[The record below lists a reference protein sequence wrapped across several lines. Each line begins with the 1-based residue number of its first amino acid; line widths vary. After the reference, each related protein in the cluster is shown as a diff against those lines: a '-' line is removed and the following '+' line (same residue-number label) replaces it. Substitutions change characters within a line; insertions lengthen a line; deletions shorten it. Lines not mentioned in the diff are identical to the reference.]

1 MSLWMLFLSYLRL
14 VKLSRSNDFVWPEI
28 MYNDTS
34 GFLFVA
40 LMGMVLLFGYL
51 ETVQSGLLRLH
62 RCLCGNQTTVVAY
75 SELLL
80 MMPFG

>member
-1 MSLWMLFLSYLRL
+1 MFASLWMLFLSYLRL

-34 GFLFVA
+34 GFLLVA
-40 LMGMVLLFGYL
+40 LLLGYL